1 MQSEGGYSD
10 YLLHKNAGSGA
21 EDDNS
26 AAAKDKT
33 GPAKNKPDGAAE
45 GKEKSAKNSYKQPRE
60 KTRLNYNEQR
70 EYDSIEGEIEALEDR
85 SAQLD
90 EEMVKSAT
98 DFPHL
103 MELTKEK
110 EEVDAKIEA
119 KMERYLELQ
128 EMVDMFNNMKS

>member
-1 MQSEGGYSD
+1 
-10 YLLHKNAGSGA
+10 
-21 EDDNS
+21 
-26 AAAKDKT
+26 
-33 GPAKNKPDGAAE
+33 
-45 GKEKSAKNSYKQPRE
+45 
-60 KTRLNYNEQR
+60 
-70 EYDSIEGEIEALEDR
+70 
-85 SAQLD
+85 
-90 EEMVKSAT
+90 MVKSAT